1 MKISDII
8 KTDEALSYEPCTEL
22 EIKCIATEINCIG
35 EDCLYVLESAER
47 IPDFSSCVRPP
58 MAIIAEQNVKIP
70 EEIPSV
76 RVNNARLASAVAHSR
91 FYGVDYEKIK
101 IVGVTGTNG
110 KTSVATMIYKILNE
124 NGIKAGFIG
133 TGKIEIIGKR
143 LSDKYYSMTTP
154 PPQRLYKILR
164 KMQDEGCYYIVME
177 VSSHALTQ
185 MRVAAIPFEYGVF
198 TNLTSAHLDYHLDTE
213 EYYNAKKA
221 LLEQSKRVI
230 LNVDDQYGRRAAEEF
245 SVKASTVGVLWRGN
259 AYATEIEDR
268 GFDGSSYFYH
278 EKCFHYKAVL
288 KLAGLYNVYNSMLAA
303 RTCIDIGIAPC
314 KVKASLAK
322 IEAIDGRYEIIKD
335 KITVIIDYAH
345 TSAGFASVLKSI
357 NDSKGCGKLT
367 VVFGCG
373 GDRDRSSRPQ
383 MGATAE
389 KYADKIILTTDNS
402 RSESPSSIF
411 NDIISGI
418 RHASYEICAD
428 RTEAIRSAVGSAK
441 VGDVVAIIGK
451 GCEEYLIDSEGYHEY
466 SDKAV
471 AVKALKELHAKKAL

>member
-8 KTDEALSYEPCTEL
+8 KAEEALSYEPSTEL
-22 EIKCIATEINCIG
+22 EIKCIATEIDKIG
-35 EDCLYVLESAER
+35 EGCLYVLENSER
-47 IPDFSSCVRPP
+47 IPDFSSCDRPP
-58 MAIIAEQNVKIP
+58 MAIITEHNVKVP
-70 EEIPSV
+70 KEIPSV
-76 RVNNARLASAVAHSR
+76 RVESARLASALAHSR

-110 KTSVATMIYKILNE
+110 KTSVATMIYRILNE

-154 PPQRLYKILR
+154 PPQKLYKVLK
-164 KMQDEGCYYIVME
+164 KMQDEGCSYIVME

-185 MRVAAIPFEYGVF
+185 KRVAAIPFEYGVF

-213 EYYNAKKA
+213 EYYDAKKS
-221 LLEQSKRVI
+221 LLEQSKKAI
-230 LNVDDQYGRRAAEEF
+230 LNLDDFYGRRAAEEF
-245 SVKASTVGVLWRGN
+245 SEKASTVGVLWRAD
-259 AYATEIEDR
+259 AYATEIEDN
-268 GFDGSSYFYH
+268 GFDGLSYFYH
-278 EKCFHYKAVL
+278 EKRFHYKSVL

-314 KVKASLAK
+314 KVKASLGK
-322 IEAIDGRYEIIKD
+322 IEAIDGRYEIIKG

-345 TSAGFASVLKSI
+345 TSEGFASVLKSI
-357 NDSKGCGKLT
+357 SDSKGCGKLT

-373 GDRDRSSRPQ
+373 GDRDRHSRPK
-383 MGATAE
+383 MGAAAE

-402 RSESPSSIF
+402 RSESPASIF

-418 RHASYEICAD
+418 GHASYDIFED
-428 RTEAIRSAVGSAK
+428 RTEAIMTAINTASI
-441 VGDVVAIIGK
+441 GDVVAIIGK
-451 GCEEYLIDSEGYHEY
+451 GCEEYLIDNEGYHEY
-466 SDKAV
+466 SDKDV
-471 AVKALKELHAKKAL
+471 AVKALQARKAL